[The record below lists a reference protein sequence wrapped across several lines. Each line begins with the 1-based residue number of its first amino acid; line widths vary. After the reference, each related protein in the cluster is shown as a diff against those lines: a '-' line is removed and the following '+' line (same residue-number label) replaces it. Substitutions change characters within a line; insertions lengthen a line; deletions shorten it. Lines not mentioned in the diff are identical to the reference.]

1 MQSVKLSIGIVA
13 FIFSAG
19 IFAEPTTSLP
29 FPAMPDTKVGGQPTQ
44 PMPVP
49 ASKVASQPAQS
60 APELDTAPE
69 LDKTVSDAKTTQEFL
84 KEVVENDFEYQLKSR
99 QLEQEVKLEK
109 MRSEIRKLRGEDK
122 KPVASV
128 ATAQPAATQPDAPQ
142 AKESKIPKELPFVLL
157 ESEIAGNA
165 RVAVTNNE
173 RSKLMYVR
181 PGDRFE
187 MDGVQYQLVR
197 DKSHGLLVKGIEE

>member
-60 APELDTAPE
+60 APELD
-69 LDKTVSDAKTTQEFL
+69 KTVSDAKTTQEFL

-128 ATAQPAATQPDAPQ
+128 APAQPAATQPDAPQ

>member
-29 FPAMPDTKVGGQPTQ
+29 FPAMPDTKVGTQPSQ
-44 PMPVP
+44 PMPMP
-49 ASKVASQPAQS
+49 GSKVASQPAQT
-60 APELDTAPE
+60 AQPAPE

-99 QLEQEVKLEK
+99 QLEQEVELEK

-128 ATAQPAATQPDAPQ
+128 APAQPAAPQPDAPTP
-142 AKESKIPKELPFVLL
+142 KESKIPKELPFVLL

>member
-1 MQSVKLSIGIVA
+1 MQSVKTTIAIA
-13 FIFSAG
+13 TFILSAG
-19 IFAEPTTSLP
+19 AFADPTTALP
-29 FPAMPDTKVGGQPTQ
+29 FPAMPDTKVGTQPSQ
-44 PMPVP
+44 PMPMP
-49 ASKVASQPAQS
+49 ESKVASQTTQA
-60 APELDTAPE
+60 APEM
-69 LDKTVSDAKTTQEFL
+69 DKTVSDAKTTQEFL

-99 QLEQEVKLEK
+99 QLEQEVALEK

-122 KPVASV
+122 KTVASV
-128 ATAQPAATQPDAPQ
+128 APPQPAAPQPDAPTP
-142 AKESKIPKELPFVLL
+142 KESKIPKELPFVLL

-187 MDGVQYQLVR
+187 MNGVQYQLVR
-197 DKSHGLLVKGIEE
+197 DKSHGLLVKGVEE